1 MNSKNRKPNC
11 VDMTMRLFTDGGCS
25 NQIDPDHS
33 KRVMRIVVTDENG
46 TVLVD
51 KTKTGGS
58 NNVAELWA
66 VTEALLYVNNCDIPA
81 DQKVADV
88 FMDST
93 NNLAWIEGRVGKNI
107 NDKTAVSHLLTAV
120 YRFRKEVRLTLTWIP
135 RKKNIAGIYMERNA

>member
-1 MNSKNRKPNC
+1 MKI
-11 VDMTMRLFTDGGCS
+11 FTDGGCK
-25 NQIDPDHS
+25 NQMDPDHEN
-33 KRVMRIVVTDENG
+33 RLMRIVVADEKG

-81 DQKVADV
+81 DEKIANV

-93 NNLAWIEGRVGKNI
+93 NNLAWIEGRVGNNI

-120 YRFRKEVRLTLTWIP
+120 YSLRKKVKLTLTWIP
-135 RKKNIAGIYMERNA
+135 RKKNVAGIYMERTDWPLCAVS